1 MPKFNLNLRDAASK
15 EETPI
20 HLVIRWNNQRLKIT
34 TGYNADPKLWD
45 INLQRL
51 KTSPGIPKRATN
63 KQINAKLS
71 ERIVEAEG
79 LFIRFETSHDRQP
92 TLKEFTEILND
103 AFGYSTNQG
112 IDGKLNL
119 FDFMEQ
125 FLKEMAGGF
134 NPRSKQPYAKGTIST
149 YRQCLTHLRE
159 YAVSKRMRLDFDA
172 IDLDFYLSYNE
183 YLSSRGFRP
192 NYIGKLIKMLKT
204 FLNEALERGLTNN
217 INHKKKRFTPPK
229 EKVTTIYLTL
239 DELSELWKLDFS
251 KEPRL
256 ENVRDLFLFGCFT
269 GLRFSDFSKVSA
281 ENIDLKEGVIEIRT
295 QKTDELVS
303 IPILPITKEILSKY
317 EGKTANSL
325 PNSISNQKFNA
336 YLKEIA
342 ERFIPLHARI
352 TKESI
357 IRGKKVL
364 QTVPK
369 WQLVTTHTA
378 RRSFATNMFLSG
390 FPAQSIMKI
399 TGHRTEA
406 AFMTYLKMSP
416 RENAKAILKEWN
428 QKFAVNQ

>member
-1 MPKFNLNLRDAASK
+1 MAKFNLNLRDAASTT
-15 EETPI
+15 ETPI
-20 HLVIRWNNQRLKIT
+20 NLIIRWNNQKLKIT
-34 TGYNADPKLWD
+34 TGYSVDPKLWD
-45 INLQRL
+45 SNLQRL
-51 KTSPGIPKRATN
+51 KTSPTIPQRAIH

-71 ERIVEAEG
+71 ERIAEAES
-79 LFIRFETSHDRQP
+79 LFIKFETSHDRQP
-92 TLKEFTEILND
+92 TLKEFSDILNT
-103 AFGYSTNQG
+103 AFGYATNQTK
-112 IDGKLNL
+112 DEKLGL

-125 FLKEMAGGF
+125 ILKEMGAGL
-134 NPRSKQPYAKGTIST
+134 NPKSKQPYATGTIRA
-149 YRQCLTHLRE
+149 YRQCLTHLRG
-159 YAVSKRMRLDFDA
+159 YAASKRMRLDFDS

-183 YLSSRGFRP
+183 YLSGKGFKS

-204 FLNEALERGLTNN
+204 FLNEALERGLTDN
-217 INHKKKRFTPPK
+217 INHKKRRFTAPK

-239 DELSELWKLDFS
+239 DELSELWRLDFS

-269 GLRFSDFSKVSA
+269 GLRFSDFSKISA
-281 ENIDLKEGVIEIRT
+281 ENIDLKEEVIEVRT
-295 QKTDELVS
+295 QKTGQLVS
-303 IPILPITKEILSKY
+303 IPILPITRAILEKY
-317 EGKTANSL
+317 QGKTANSL

-342 ERFIPLHARI
+342 QRFVPLHAS
-352 TKESI
+352 TSKEST
-357 IRGKKVL
+357 IRGKKVM
-364 QTVPK
+364 QTIPK

-399 TGHRTEA
+399 TGHKTEA

-416 RENAKAILKEWN
+416 RENAKSILKEWN